1 MDSLNKILSL
11 CLIVLCSC
19 TYEKKNNSDYT
30 QVENDLLI
38 KKQDSLRI
46 DSISKDTI
54 LIKYNGSTI
63 THYKNFK
70 ITKEITK
77 DSNSNTWFETIYK
90 SQDDRVSIFYFP
102 DGTIRDKYV
111 TRNGREF
118 IDYSV
123 NQEFLREARINGYS
137 INDTIVIFDRIRED
151 ISVFRKQHFPM
162 IKIANIAL
170 NQTLIR
176 TINTSLTTLIVIGS
190 LLLFGGTTIKA
201 FCLVL
206 LIGIVAGT
214 YSSIFIASPVL
225 VFLHPKA
232 EK

>member
-137 INDTIVIFDRIRED
+137 INDTIGFICQFINIHYADNDSYRSLVFHANGKLQSEEVRINGKLSGTSREW
-151 ISVFRKQHFPM
+151 FPNGQLY
-162 IKIANIAL
+162 KEV
-170 NQTLIR
+170 Q
-176 TINTSLTTLIVIGS
+176 
-190 LLLFGGTTIKA
+190 
-201 FCLVL
+201 
-206 LIGIVAGT
+206 
-214 YSSIFIASPVL
+214 YSSNLINGRFRQYDTSGKITS
-225 VFLHPKA
+225 
-232 EK
+232 EKYYVNNKIVDK